1 MADEQPQSR
10 PDAPTRPGPSVY
22 GDQWGKSGK
31 QGDAAPG
38 PGRPDRPQ
46 PISMPPEST
55 GTPEPDN
62 SAPTGDP
69 SSN

>member
-1 MADEQPQSR
+1 MADEQPPQSR
-10 PDAPTRPGPSVY
+10 PEPPARPAPSVY

-31 QGDAAPG
+31 QGDPG
-38 PGRPDRPQ
+38 PGAPDRPQ
-46 PISMPPEST
+46 PISPPSQPS
-55 GTPEPDN
+55 GTPDPDN